1 MNTIQ
6 KVENKLKKTGTD
18 PESLLFVKPRR
29 SFLDRVRIP
38 KKIKCKLSRKLRM
51 DMTYIY
57 CVFLIAIVDFFTLF
71 KTICLISE
79 HTEYNEDYP
88 AVVALDIYGKLVIH
102 GVLFAI
108 ECYFIL
114 SKHNFNFC
122 KAAYALKLFEIIFV
136 IVEAFATTGHMRE
149 QCSKWLKNPKYKFKR
164 DSEESNSHK
173 LMTMVF
179 YCSFEKVFEQKE
191 REKTADTVSYFKYN
205 NALSNSL
212 LVLEIFYCLICM
224 GIFLLI
230 IYWNQEGR
238 KSVILGLEDGD
249 SDEEDE
255 LDEEVDWDQIRRSR
269 DIKKKMIEASV
280 MGKEG
285 YSLNESGWSKI
296 YQKDLNQSANNLY
309 SKRTMNSSQTNTSM
323 VRYEKTSRPK
333 KMEKFDSST
342 RHNATLDLEYLRRQD
357 RKMRK
362 KEYKY
367 LASYDGFG
375 YSRKLS
381 QR

>member
-1 MNTIQ
+1 
-6 KVENKLKKTGTD
+6 
-18 PESLLFVKPRR
+18 
-29 SFLDRVRIP
+29 
-38 KKIKCKLSRKLRM
+38 
-51 DMTYIY
+51 MTYIY
-57 CVFLIAIVDFFTLF
+57 CVFLIAIVDFFSLF
-71 KTICLISE
+71 KTLCLISE
-79 HTEYNEDYP
+79 HAEYSADYP
-88 AVVALDIYGKLVIH
+88 TFVAIDVYAKLVIH
-102 GVLFAI
+102 SMLFAV
-108 ECYFIL
+108 ECYCIL
-114 SKHNFNFC
+114 SKHKFSYC
-122 KAAYALKLFEIIFV
+122 KMAYALKLLEIIFV
-136 IVEAFATTGHMRE
+136 LVAAFATAGHMRE
-149 QCSKWLKNPKYKFKR
+149 QCSKWLKNPKYNFKR

-191 REKTADTVSYFKYN
+191 REKTEDTVSYFKYN
-205 NALSNSL
+205 TALSNSL
-212 LVLEIFYCLICM
+212 LVVEILYCLLCM
-224 GIFLLI
+224 GIFLVI

-238 KSVILGLEDGD
+238 KSVILGLEEGE

-255 LDEEVDWDQIRRSR
+255 LVEEIDWDQIRRSR

-280 MGKEG
+280 LGKEG

-296 YQKDLNQSANNLY
+296 YQKELNQSANNLY
-309 SKRTMNSSQTNTSM
+309 SKRTQTSSQANVSM

-333 KMEKFDSST
+333 KMEKFDTST

>member
-1 MNTIQ
+1 MDSDRKMVNKDGKRSQLKRNLTKSTKGSTEMQDMSFGDLDNSFSNRRRQKKLNGHNQKSFDFNKELSRLNTIQ

-38 KKIKCKLSRKLRM
+38 KKIKCKLTRSLSM

-57 CVFLIAIVDFFTLF
+57 CVFLIAIVDFFALF

-79 HTEYNEDYP
+79 HSEYSQDYP
-88 AVVALDIYGKLVIH
+88 TVVAIDVYAKLVIH
-102 GVLFAI
+102 LALFAI

-114 SKHNFNFC
+114 NKHNFAYC
-122 KAAYALKLFEIIFV
+122 KTAYALKLFEIIFV

-149 QCSKWLKNPKYKFKR
+149 QCSKWLKNPAYKFKR
-164 DSEESNSHK
+164 DSEESNGHK

-179 YCSFEKVFEQKE
+179 YCSFDKVFEQKE
-191 REKTADTVSYFKYN
+191 REKTEDTVSYFKFN
-205 NALSNSL
+205 NTLSNSL

-249 SDEEDE
+249 SDVE
-255 LDEEVDWDQIRRSR
+255 DEEVEEIDWDQIRRSR
-269 DIKKKMIEASV
+269 EVKKKMIEASIA
-280 MGKEG
+280 GREG

-296 YQKDLNQSANNLY
+296 Y
-309 SKRTMNSSQTNTSM
+309 
-323 VRYEKTSRPK
+323 
-333 KMEKFDSST
+333 
-342 RHNATLDLEYLRRQD
+342 
-357 RKMRK
+357 
-362 KEYKY
+362 
-367 LASYDGFG
+367 
-375 YSRKLS
+375 
-381 QR
+381 